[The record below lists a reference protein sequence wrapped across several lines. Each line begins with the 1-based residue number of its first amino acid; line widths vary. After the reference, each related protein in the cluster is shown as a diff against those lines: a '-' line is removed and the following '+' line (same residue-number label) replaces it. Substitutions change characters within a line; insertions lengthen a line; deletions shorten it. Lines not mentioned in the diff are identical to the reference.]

1 MAVRTVLSLNEQPHK
16 SPLSYSPQ
24 SGYAKTLAGVIY
36 GAAFTP
42 VIPTPTAYPDFQQ
55 ERTDQDVQNIDAKEF
70 KVFPN
75 PANET
80 ITVGIP
86 DAQNTDQCEIL
97 IFDLNGKLQLRQI
110 VTKNVLILDISQ
122 FKAGF
127 YTISWTKNGK
137 IQSSRYFIKTKI

>member
-1 MAVRTVLSLNEQPHK
+1 M
-16 SPLSYSPQ
+16 
-24 SGYAKTLAGVIY
+24 Y

-55 ERTDQDVQNIDAKEF
+55 ERTNQDVQNIDAKEF

-80 ITVGIP
+80 ITVDIP
-86 DAQNTDQCEIL
+86 DAQITEQSEIL

-122 FKAGF
+122 FKSGF
-127 YTISWTKNGK
+127 YMISWAKDGK
-137 IQSSRYFIKTKI
+137 IQLSRYFIKTKI